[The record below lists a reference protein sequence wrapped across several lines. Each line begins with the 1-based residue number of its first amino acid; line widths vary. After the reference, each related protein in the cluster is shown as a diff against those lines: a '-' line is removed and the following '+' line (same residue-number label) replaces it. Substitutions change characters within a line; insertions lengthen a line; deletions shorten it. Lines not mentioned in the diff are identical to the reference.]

1 MHDADVTYERK
12 LYKERHYAS
21 RTKSRCKSR
30 CDALSDTHTLVEYKC
45 IVDEKDVQI
54 ICTECLLTADFSRAV
69 LTIYAY
75 YLV

>member
-21 RTKSRCKSR
+21 RTKSR

-69 LTIYAY
+69 STIYAY